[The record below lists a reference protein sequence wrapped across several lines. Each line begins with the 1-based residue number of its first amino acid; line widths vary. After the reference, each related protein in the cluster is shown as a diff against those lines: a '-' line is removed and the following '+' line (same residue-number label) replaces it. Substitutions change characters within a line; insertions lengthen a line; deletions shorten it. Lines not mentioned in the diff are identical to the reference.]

1 VEKIDQDVSNRPLI
15 VGDQGVEPP
24 WLFCVV
30 HGHFLLK
37 NR

>member
-24 WLFCVV
+24 GLFRAV
-30 HGHFLLK
+30 HCHFLLN